1 MSLHVANSIGAYD
14 LDEVL
19 GMGSRTAVHRGRHR
33 SIEGLEA
40 AVKVLHPTLASL
52 PQVREE
58 LRSEAEVLAR
68 LRHPHIERVLDFI
81 EDGELCALVME
92 LVPGRPL
99 RAVLADSDEVLS
111 VRRVLRIFRT
121 LTEALGHAH
130 GAGLPHGRL
139 TPHTVM
145 LTERDDVKLLD
156 FGRAR
161 SPGQKPAAE
170 DLPYCAPEARAGG
183 ALPTEAGD
191 LYSLARLV
199 EALLFGREVR
209 ERPATA
215 AALEE
220 AGAPEG
226 LVRLLRRMT
235 RDHSAERAGS
245 CGEVLSALD
254 RLGGSRINQ
263 APVQRLELG
272 ICDVDLVRRE
282 VLRDGQTERL
292 TTNEAN
298 LLSYLAMNPGR
309 VVTRDQLMRDVW
321 GTRGQVV
328 TRAVDVAV
336 RRLRK
341 KIEPSPADPSFIL
354 TVHGQG
360 YRYEPPE
367 SVSATVT
374 GASASPALQES
385 STPSSAPTE
394 ASVERALVTQDGRT
408 VQGRQQA
415 LSDLAEL
422 FEAGARLVTL
432 TGPGGMGKTLLA
444 QVFVETQ
451 PPAFLEDTASWF
463 CDLQTARDREGL
475 SRAVA
480 GTLGV
485 ALDTAE
491 GDDDEQ
497 RIGQFLAGQGAC
509 LVLLDNFE
517 QLVDSSAGV
526 VQAWMQAAPEAR
538 FLLTSQALLNTPGER
553 VYELAPLSEDAAV
566 ALFVDRARE
575 LRYDFQPDEAA
586 DQDIRAIVT
595 GLDRIPLA
603 IELAASRIRM
613 LSTQQLRERLAQR
626 FDLLRTRS
634 AGTSDRSATLRG
646 AIEWSWQLLS
656 PAEQHVLAQ
665 ATIFAGGCWTEAA
678 ESVIELPRSRT
689 RDAAFVL
696 DLLQGLVDKSLLRCV
711 SIPGLPGRRRF
722 VFFESIYA
730 FASEHLAALTS
741 LSALV
746 DRHRAYYL
754 KEAERLAEL
763 REGPQGL
770 EASRLLELEIE
781 NLLLIESQ
789 CGLADSEVAVRI
801 AVVLEPLLNERGPP
815 GVYERLLNSALE
827 HAQDQMPGLE
837 LDLLY
842 ARALWRRQH
851 RLDVAGSV
859 ADAERIEL
867 VAQQSGVPL
876 LVARAVLYRAGAL
889 LVPTGQ
895 VADAEALVRG
905 VLHTV
910 QAEGRPRDILL
921 AHKHLSHFAEFLGD
935 YQEAEVHSVAG
946 LELARAEGLRRQE
959 GRCLRRHGLL
969 LCNQGRPAEA
979 EGVLREAIE
988 INESFENL
996 RSTAGC
1002 LGLLGESLLILGR
1015 HEDCERV
1022 ADESVRLA
1030 TLLGDVFTVAMVR
1043 ALRGRLALD
1052 CGDFQAALDHLEE
1065 SQSALS
1071 GWPVAQA
1078 MHQLYMAMTRLH
1090 LSQPSQAL
1098 ELGNSALQVF
1108 SPTTHCQGRVHT
1120 LCTVAA
1126 VCAQLGD
1133 QDGVERALDEAAAL
1147 TEGLAEV
1154 DQLLVQWCSGRFR
1167 NEQKGR
1173 GAASEDLLSTLGTRS
1188 LEFRVLSR
1196 LS

>member
-1 MSLHVANSIGAYD
+1 
-14 LDEVL
+14 
-19 GMGSRTAVHRGRHR
+19 MGV
-33 SIEGLEA
+33 
-40 AVKVLHPTLASL
+40 
-52 PQVREE
+52 
-58 LRSEAEVLAR
+58 
-68 LRHPHIERVLDFI
+68 
-81 EDGELCALVME
+81 
-92 LVPGRPL
+92 
-99 RAVLADSDEVLS
+99 
-111 VRRVLRIFRT
+111 
-121 LTEALGHAH
+121 
-130 GAGLPHGRL
+130 
-139 TPHTVM
+139 
-145 LTERDDVKLLD
+145 
-156 FGRAR
+156 
-161 SPGQKPAAE
+161 
-170 DLPYCAPEARAGG
+170 
-183 ALPTEAGD
+183 
-191 LYSLARLV
+191 
-199 EALLFGREVR
+199 
-209 ERPATA
+209 
-215 AALEE
+215 
-220 AGAPEG
+220 
-226 LVRLLRRMT
+226 
-235 RDHSAERAGS
+235 
-245 CGEVLSALD
+245 
-254 RLGGSRINQ
+254 
-263 APVQRLELG
+263 
-272 ICDVDLVRRE
+272 CDVDLVRRE
-282 VLRDGQTERL
+282 VLRDGQSERL

-367 SVSATVT
+367 SIPAAAPGDSA
-374 GASASPALQES
+374 APPAHELHE
-385 STPSSAPTE
+385 PSSPE
-394 ASVERALVTQDGRT
+394 AEPSEDAALVTHEGRT
-408 VQGRQQA
+408 VQGRHQA
-415 LSDLAEL
+415 LADLGEL
-422 FEAGARLVTL
+422 FESGARLVTL

-444 QVFVETQ
+444 RVFVETQ

-463 CDLQTARDREGL
+463 CDLQAARDREGL

-485 ALDTAE
+485 ALDTAK

-517 QLVDSSAGV
+517 QLVESSVGV

-553 VYELAPLSEDAAV
+553 VYELAPLAEDPAV

-586 DQDIRAIVT
+586 HQDIRAIVT

-626 FDLLRTRS
+626 FDVLRSRS
-634 AGTSDRSATLRG
+634 VGTPDRSATLRG

-678 ESVIELPRSRT
+678 EAVIELPRSRSRNST
-689 RDAAFVL
+689 FVL

-741 LSALV
+741 LSALA

-754 KEAERLAEL
+754 AEAERLAGL
-763 REGPQGL
+763 RDGVQGL
-770 EASRLLELEIE
+770 ESSRLLELELE

-789 CGLADSEVAVRI
+789 CGLADSEDAVRI

-815 GVYERLLNSALE
+815 GVYERLLNSALD
-827 HAQDQMPGLE
+827 HAQDQQAGFE

-842 ARALWRRQH
+842 ARALWRRGY
-851 RLDVAGSV
+851 RLDVSGSV
-859 ADAERIEL
+859 ADVERLRE
-867 VAQQSGVPL
+867 VGQQSDVPI
-876 LVARAVLYRAGAL
+876 LVARAALYEAGAL
-889 LVPTGQ
+889 MVPTGQ
-895 VADAEALVRG
+895 IAEAAALVRG
-905 VLHTV
+905 VLDTV
-910 QAEGRPRDILL
+910 LAEGRPRDILL

-935 YQEAEVHSVAG
+935 YQEAEAHALAG
-946 LELARAEGLRRQE
+946 LELARREGLRRKE
-959 GRCLRRHGLL
+959 GMCLRRQGLL
-969 LCNQGRPAEA
+969 LCNQGRPADA
-979 EGVLREAIE
+979 EIVLRDAIE
-988 INESFENL
+988 INEAFENQ
-996 RSTAGC
+996 RSAAGC
-1002 LGLLGESLLILGR
+1002 LGLLGDSLLILGR

-1030 TLLGDVFTVAMVR
+1030 MLLGDDFTVAMVR

-1052 CGDFQAALDHLEE
+1052 QGDFQAALTHLEA
-1065 SQSALS
+1065 SQGVLA

-1078 MHQLYMAMTRLH
+1078 MHQLYMAMTHLH
-1090 LSQPSQAL
+1090 LGQHSQAL

-1108 SPTTHCQGRVHT
+1108 SPSTHCQGRVHA
-1120 LCTVAA
+1120 LCAVAA
-1126 VCAQLGD
+1126 ARFRLAD
-1133 QDGVERALDEAAAL
+1133 LEGVRAALDEAVAL
-1147 TEGLAEV
+1147 TEGLGEV
-1154 DQLLVQWCSGRFR
+1154 DQFLVQWCSDRFDEGKSR
-1167 NEQKGR
+1167 GLSVSEEQLV
-1173 GAASEDLLSTLGTRS
+1173 ALGTRS
-1188 LEFRVLSR
+1188 FEFRLLSR
-1196 LS
+1196 LP